1 MKNLAHKLLNT
12 IIYIVLGILTIA
24 YSLCMIGIMAGYNNI
39 FEMFQQYEKAYNTT
53 TRRIEIL

>member
-12 IIYIVLGILTIA
+12 LIYIVLGILAISYT
-24 YSLCMIGIMAGYNNI
+24 LCIIGIMAGYNNI

-53 TRRIEIL
+53 TGRIEIL

>member
-12 IIYIVLGILTIA
+12 LIYIILGILTIA

-39 FEMFQQYEKAYNTT
+39 FEMLQ
-53 TRRIEIL
+53 